1 MEYCNVIIMVV
12 FIGRIIVIIFL
23 VKFLLVIIIIY
34 CEMYEVNVL
43 LIKEVRKLEQV
54 NYNSVLF
61 CNKTFGDQI
70 LFVFVVMIFLLCFI

>member
-1 MEYCNVIIMVV
+1 MFVVISVWMLVGLRWWFMEYCNVIIMVV

-43 LIKEVRKLEQV
+43 LIKEVRKLE
-54 NYNSVLF
+54 
-61 CNKTFGDQI
+61 
-70 LFVFVVMIFLLCFI
+70 

>member
-43 LIKEVRKLEQV
+43 LIKEVRKLE
-54 NYNSVLF
+54 
-61 CNKTFGDQI
+61 
-70 LFVFVVMIFLLCFI
+70 